1 MQIGRMEKKKGF
13 TISSWNING
22 IRTLDMKEVLSN
34 LKSDI
39 VAVQETKISRD
50 QLDEANAFISD
61 FSSFFAFSRN
71 RNGYSGVGTYCDK
84 EFTPIKAEEG
94 LSGLSQSSKSNT
106 DPVMDSHYLLEEE
119 RTFAK
124 HGDSDGRCIIT
135 QHLVQTPSD
144 EEKLLTVFNV
154 YCPRLRD
161 DPSDPVNN
169 KEFKEVF
176 HTLLER
182 RAKEVWANSFVL
194 IVGDL
199 NISHKAIDVCDT
211 VESQA
216 FTENKFR
223 KLLDDFL
230 SLENTTD
237 GFRDT
242 FRLLHPTAEKAYTC
256 WCTRINA
263 RQNNYGTRIDYI
275 IASPDLAQFLEKAE
289 IHSEITGS
297 DHCPISA
304 TFHSLIPIPNLKH
317 PSLSTKFYPELS
329 GKQQKLSDFVTRSNT
344 PTVNSNN
351 VKVDSGQ
358 GNSNSNDNSRKR
370 GSPSCKGKQMNLTS
384 FFTKIPKMD
393 TNIETNSI
401 SPVNPDCNTG
411 SDTQQRIFTLT
422 NGEASNAWKKL
433 LKGPQ
438 VPSCPGHSE
447 PCLLRVVRKKG
458 TNQGRQF
465 YSCPRGTGLNS
476 DPNSSCNFFQWVV
489 NTKSSQGWKICT
501 ANF

>member
-1 MQIGRMEKKKGF
+1 MEKKQGF

-34 LKSDI
+34 LKSEI

-106 DPVMDSHYLLEEE
+106 DPVLDSHYLLGEE
-119 RTFAK
+119 RTCAK

-135 QHLVQTPSD
+135 QHLVQTPSG
-144 EEKLLTVFNV
+144 EEKPLTVFNV

-161 DPSDPVNN
+161 DPCDPMNN
-169 KEFKEVF
+169 REFKETF

-182 RAKEVWANSFVL
+182 RAKEVWAKSFVL

-263 RQNNYGTRIDYI
+263 RQNNYGTRLDYI
-275 IASPDLAQFLEKAE
+275 IASPDLAEYLEKAQ

-304 TFHSLIPIPNLKH
+304 TFHSLIPISNSKH
-317 PSLSTKFYPELS
+317 PSLSTKFYPEFS
-329 GKQQKLSDFVTRSNT
+329 GKQQKLFDFVTRSNT
-344 PTVNSNN
+344 PTTINNNN
-351 VKVDSGQ
+351 VKVDLGQ
-358 GNSNSNDNSRKR
+358 GNSNSNSRKR
-370 GSPSCKGKQMNLTS
+370 GSNSCKGKQMNLTS
-384 FFTKIPKMD
+384 FFTKIPKIE
-393 TNIETNSI
+393 TIETNSI
-401 SPVNPDCNTG
+401 SPVIPESNTV
-411 SDTQQRIFTLT
+411 SDTQGIFKLT
-422 NGEASNAWKKL
+422 NGEATNAWKKL
-433 LKGPQ
+433 LKGPK

-447 PCLLRVVRKKG
+447 PCLLRTVKKKG
-458 TNQGRQF
+458 SNQGRQF
-465 YSCPRGTGLNS
+465 YSCPRGIGPNS
-476 DPNSSCNFFQWVV
+476 DPNASCNYFQWVV
-489 NTKSSQGWKICT
+489 NTKPSTNKLPP
-501 ANF
+501 N